1 MTPTLFSVSWSMMK
15 VSTAGGRL
23 PRPAA
28 GRGEGGHRG
37 RRGVAGSS
45 TAAIAVEGLRKRYDG
60 REVLRGLDLRAEAGT
75 VVGLLGTNGAGKTT
89 TVRILSTL
97 TRADGGKAS
106 VAGFDVSSRAAE
118 VRRRIG
124 LTSQYAAVDENLTAR
139 ENLVLFGR
147 LFHLGRR
154 AARDRAEQLLADFGL
169 EEAADRPV
177 RAFSGGMRRRLDLA
191 GTLAGRPEV
200 VFLDEP
206 STGLDPAARQAL
218 WAMVRR
224 LAGEGTAIL
233 LTTQYLHEADELADR
248 VTVLSGGQA
257 VAEGTPEELKRKV
270 GDERLEVVLAS
281 PADLARAV
289 TAVRRSHIGEFT
301 LDEHRGSISFRLDDG
316 LAGVETIAAGLRQSD
331 IPVADFAVRR
341 PTLDDVFIALTG

>member
-1 MTPTLFSVSWSMMK
+1 MAAA
-15 VSTAGGRL
+15 ST
-23 PRPAA
+23 
-28 GRGEGGHRG
+28 
-37 RRGVAGSS
+37 
-45 TAAIAVEGLRKRYDG
+45 TAIVVEGLRKHYDG
-60 REVLRGLDLRAEAGT
+60 HEVLCGLDLRAEAGT

-97 TRADGGKAS
+97 ARADGGKAS
-106 VAGFDVSSRAAE
+106 VAGFDVSAEPAE
-118 VRRRIG
+118 VRRCIG

-139 ENLVLFGR
+139 ENLLLFGR

-177 RAFSGGMRRRLDLA
+177 RTFSGGMRRRLDLA
-191 GTLAGRPEV
+191 GTLTGRPEV

-206 STGLDPAARQAL
+206 TTGLDPAARQAL

-224 LAGEGTAIL
+224 LAGEGVAVL
-233 LTTQYLHEADELADR
+233 LTTQYLQEADELADR
-248 VTVLSGGQA
+248 ITVLSGGQA

-270 GDERLEVVLAS
+270 GDERLEVVLTS
-281 PADLARAV
+281 PADLAEAV
-289 TAVRRSHIGEFT
+289 AAVRRSHIGEFT
-301 LDEHRGSISFRLDDG
+301 VDEHRGSISFRLDDG
-316 LAGVETIAAGLRQSD
+316 LAGVEMVAAGLRQSG

-341 PTLDDVFIALTG
+341 PTLDDVFMALTG